1 MAGTEIDRDAAA
13 GSPNTSSTPRGV
25 DLKLEVVVIPVS
37 DVDRAKEFYT
47 RLGWRLDADFADGN
61 GFRIVQLTPHGSACS
76 VQFGANMTSAPPGSL
91 RDAYLVVAD
100 VAAARDA
107 LAARG
112 VEVGP
117 VFHEKSLGGRFHADG
132 RDAGPADD
140 RATYGS

>member
-1 MAGTEIDRDAAA
+1 MSTTETQGGAAD
-13 GSPNTSSTPRGV
+13 GSTGA
-25 DLKLEVVVIPVS
+25 DQLELKLEVVVIPVS

-132 RDAGPADD
+132 RDAGP
-140 RATYGS
+140 